1 MSARTSVS
9 TPTSAGKNAAWPRS
23 ASMSRSVSRPPRS
36 SMSERTTKAP
46 SRASRFAIA
55 RPEPPP
61 PAPVTIATLPL
72 SSMLHPLASLAY
84 HDRRLKHR
92 SAIRVFP
99 FGPRSCW
106 KVDLSLRGRGEDQPC
121 DQGGVFLVLSPGR
134 ADGPPQLGDAA
145 PQLVDGEPE
154 LERAARVQLALRH
167 SRDAQVA
174 AFAGMAECVAEKLA
188 LRRVNQR
195 VRGER
200 RRKRCR
206 WTTGAE
212 EDAASHDVMALPS
225 QIVNDRAEGSS
236 GQEPRCFGAAPHEFL
251 GLLQVQLLGS
261 MVGLLRNTWIHK
273 LDPPPVD
280 HCRRARWRGDDHQ
293 GRPSGMRPE
302 AQCSVFQ
309 RVRFERS
316 SLRLGQC
323 LHVNLLHRLRRGL
336 REATHHPPH
345 SLVPALDIVAFRGGG
360 RLYPDS
366 IRPALM
372 CAAESPVSRFKA
384 KSAVTGPSP
393 VIARVWNPTGQPF
406 EERGAFQ
413 RSDDPACETF
423 FSVGGCMYYSAEE
436 AAAVKHHGQFASRL
450 RGKKEDNSE
459 EKNVQQPIPM
469 KAGPA
474 FLFDLDGTLVDSVY
488 QHVLAWREAREEL
501 GMELA
506 GWRHPRRRGR
516 GGGGVWKV

>member
-9 TPTSAGKNAAWPRS
+9 MATSAGKNAACPRS
-23 ASMSRSVSRPPRS
+23 ASMTRSVSRPPRS
-36 SMSERTTKAP
+36 SMSETTTKAP

-99 FGPRSCW
+99 VGLRSCW
-106 KVDLSLRGRGEDQPC
+106 KLDLSLRRRDEDQPC

-134 ADGPPQLGDAA
+134 ANGPPQFSDAA

-261 MVGLLRNTWIHK
+261 MVGLLRDTGIHK

-302 AQCSVFQ
+302 AQCSMFQ

-372 CAAESPVSRFKA
+372 CAAESPVSSFRA

-393 VIARVWNPTGQPF
+393 VIAPCVIQPDNPSRS
-406 EERGAFQ
+406 EER
-413 RSDDPACETF
+413 PAVRYPPAKTF
-423 FSVGGCMYYSAEE
+423 FHGAVVCTILRKKQPRSSTMVSLPLGC
-436 AAAVKHHGQFASRL
+436 G
-450 RGKKEDNSE
+450 GKK
-459 EKNVQQPIPM
+459 KIT
-469 KAGPA
+469 A
-474 FLFDLDGTLVDSVY
+474 
-488 QHVLAWREAREEL
+488 
-501 GMELA
+501 
-506 GWRHPRRRGR
+506 RRRMCSSLSRSKPGQLSCLDR
-516 GGGGVWKV
+516 KSTRLNSSHVAISYAVFCLKKKNKKTRTRYGS

>member
-9 TPTSAGKNAAWPRS
+9 TPTSAGKNAARPRS

-72 SSMLHPLASLAY
+72 SSMLYPLASLAY
-84 HDRRLKHR
+84 YDPRLKHR

-99 FGPRSCW
+99 FGLRSSGRA
-106 KVDLSLRGRGEDQPC
+106 DLSLRGRGEDQPC

-134 ADGPPQLGDAA
+134 SDGRPQLGDAA

-206 WTTGAE
+206 WTTRAE

-236 GQEPRCFGAAPHEFL
+236 GQEPRCFSAAPHDFL
-251 GLLQVQLLGS
+251 GLFQVQLLGS
-261 MVGLLRNTWIHK
+261 MVRLPRNAEIHK
-273 LDPPPVD
+273 LDPPPDD

-293 GRPSGMRPE
+293 RRPSGMRPE
-302 AQCSVFQ
+302 AERGVRQ
-309 RVRFERS
+309 RARS
-316 SLRLGQC
+316 EPSSLRLLRLGQC
-323 LHVNLLHRLRRGL
+323 LHVHLLHRLRRGL
-336 REATHHPPH
+336 REA
-345 SLVPALDIVAFRGGG
+345 
-360 RLYPDS
+360 
-366 IRPALM
+366 
-372 CAAESPVSRFKA
+372 
-384 KSAVTGPSP
+384 
-393 VIARVWNPTGQPF
+393 
-406 EERGAFQ
+406 
-413 RSDDPACETF
+413 
-423 FSVGGCMYYSAEE
+423 
-436 AAAVKHHGQFASRL
+436 
-450 RGKKEDNSE
+450 
-459 EKNVQQPIPM
+459 
-469 KAGPA
+469 
-474 FLFDLDGTLVDSVY
+474 
-488 QHVLAWREAREEL
+488 
-501 GMELA
+501 
-506 GWRHPRRRGR
+506 
-516 GGGGVWKV
+516 

>member
-9 TPTSAGKNAAWPRS
+9 TPTSAGKNAARPRS

-72 SSMLHPLASLAY
+72 SSMLYPLASLAY
-84 HDRRLKHR
+84 YDPRLKHR

-99 FGPRSCW
+99 FGLRSSGRA
-106 KVDLSLRGRGEDQPC
+106 DLSLRRRGEDQPC

-134 ADGPPQLGDAA
+134 ADGRPQLGDAA

-206 WTTGAE
+206 WTTRAE

-236 GQEPRCFGAAPHEFL
+236 GSLGHC
-251 GLLQVQLLGS
+251 GLLNPLPRSRPGLG
-261 MVGLLRNTWIHK
+261 
-273 LDPPPVD
+273 
-280 HCRRARWRGDDHQ
+280 
-293 GRPSGMRPE
+293 E
-302 AQCSVFQ
+302 A
-309 RVRFERS
+309 
-316 SLRLGQC
+316 
-323 LHVNLLHRLRRGL
+323 
-336 REATHHPPH
+336 PPH
-345 SLVPALDIVAFRGGG
+345 DPDSLVPALDSVAFRGGG

-372 CAAESPVSRFKA
+372 CPAESPVWDFWA
-384 KSAVTGPSP
+384 MSP
-393 VIARVWNPTGQPF
+393 VARPLPVTARLCNPTGQPF
-406 EERGAFQ
+406 EERSSGRMTQ
-413 RSDDPACETF
+413 PARLF
-423 FSVGGCMYYSAEE
+423 FIVGCMYYSAEE
-436 AAAVKHHGQFASRL
+436 AAAVKHHAW
-450 RGKKEDNSE
+450 
-459 EKNVQQPIPM
+459 
-469 KAGPA
+469 
-474 FLFDLDGTLVDSVY
+474 SV
-488 QHVLAWREAREEL
+488 
-501 GMELA
+501 
-506 GWRHPRRRGR
+506 
-516 GGGGVWKV
+516 

>member
-9 TPTSAGKNAAWPRS
+9 MATSAGKNAACPRS
-23 ASMSRSVSRPPRS
+23 ASMTRSVSRPPRS
-36 SMSERTTKAP
+36 SMSETTTKAP
-46 SRASRFAIA
+46 SRASRRAIA

-84 HDRRLKHR
+84 HDRRLKRR

-99 FGPRSCW
+99 VGLRSSGRA
-106 KVDLSLRGRGEDQPC
+106 DLSLRGRAEDQPC
-121 DQGGVFLVLSPGR
+121 DQGGVFLVLGPGR
-134 ADGPPQLGDAA
+134 SDGPPQFSDAA
-145 PQLVDGEPE
+145 AQLVDGEAK
-154 LERAARVQLALRH
+154 LGRATRVQLALGH

-206 WTTGAE
+206 WTTRAE

-236 GQEPRCFGAAPHEFL
+236 GQEPRCFDAAPHEFL

-261 MVGLLRNTWIHK
+261 MVGLLGNAEIHK

-293 GRPSGMRPE
+293 RRPSGMRPE

-309 RVRFERS
+309 RVRSVRS

-323 LHVNLLHRLRRGL
+323 LYVNLLHRLRRGL
-336 REATHHPPH
+336 REASHHAPR

-372 CAAESPVSRFKA
+372 CAAESPGSSFRA
-384 KSAVTGPSP
+384 KFAVTGPSP
-393 VIARVWNPTGQPF
+393 VIAPCVIQPDNPSRS
-406 EERGAFQ
+406 EERSSGPI
-413 RSDDPACETF
+413 SSCKNF
-423 FSVGGCMYYSAEE
+423 FSGGGCMYYSAKE
-436 AAAVKHHGQFASRL
+436 AAAVKHYGQFASGL
-450 RGKKEDNSE
+450 RGKKEDNRE
-459 EKNVQQPIPM
+459 EKNVQQPIAM